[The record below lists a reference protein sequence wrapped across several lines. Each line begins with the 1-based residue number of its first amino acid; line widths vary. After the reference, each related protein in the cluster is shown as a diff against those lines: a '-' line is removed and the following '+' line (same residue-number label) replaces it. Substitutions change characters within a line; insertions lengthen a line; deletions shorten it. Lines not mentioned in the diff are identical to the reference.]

1 VTLWLYPTRLDV
13 RGGFFVFPILKGE
26 TMLRPKL
33 LGAAVLAVVASASAR
48 TARAQATVGADLG
61 LFSGYVWRGVSLTN
75 RPVGQP
81 NVYVAFPAGN
91 ASVTVGGWANVDL
104 GRYNDADDFSQSGGV
119 SSLNLSE
126 FDPWAE
132 VSVPVGKATLTGGV
146 VGYVYPNDFGATD
159 DFNTWEVYGKVGLG
173 LPLSPKL
180 AVYYDFDK
188 VNGAYVEG
196 SVGHSLPL
204 GSALTLNLGA
214 LGGLSA
220 GQAEADSPGE
230 LNNFLEN
237 GFTHLDLSAGVP
249 FSAGIFSITPVI
261 HFLVNGDE
269 ITRLTSPGDE
279 SDVKLWGG
287 LTVSWSRALG
297 APAASE

>member
-1 VTLWLYPTRLDV
+1 
-13 RGGFFVFPILKGE
+13 
-26 TMLRPKL
+26 MLRAKL
-33 LGAAVLAVVASASAR
+33 LAAAVLVMTASASAG

-61 LFSGYVWRGVSLTN
+61 LFSGYVWRGISVTN

-81 NVYVAFPAGN
+81 NLYVAFPAGN

-104 GRYNDADDFSQSGGV
+104 GRYDDTDDFSQSGGV
-119 SSLNLSE
+119 SGLNLSE

-132 VSVPVGKATLTGGV
+132 LSVPVGKATLTGGV
-146 VGYVYPNDFGATD
+146 VGYVFPNDFGATD

-173 LPLSPKL
+173 VPLSPKL

-188 VNGAYVEG
+188 VNGAYIEG
-196 SVGHSLPL
+196 TVAHAVPL
-204 GSALTLNLGA
+204 GPVSLNLGA
-214 LGGLSA
+214 LAGLSA
-220 GQAEADSPGE
+220 GQAESDSPDE
-230 LNNFLEN
+230 LNNFVEN

-249 FSAGIFSITPVI
+249 FSAGIFSITPVV

-269 ITRLTSPGDE
+269 VTKFTSPGDA

-287 LTVSWSRALG
+287 LTISWARALG
-297 APAASE
+297 PAGASE

>member
-1 VTLWLYPTRLDV
+1 
-13 RGGFFVFPILKGE
+13 
-26 TMLRPKL
+26 MLRPKL
-33 LGAAVLAVVASASAR
+33 LGAVVFAVVASASAR
-48 TARAQATVGADLG
+48 SARAQATVGADLG

-104 GRYNDADDFSQSGGV
+104 GRYDDADDEFSQSGGV

-146 VGYVYPNDFGATD
+146 VGYVFPNDFGVTD

-173 LPLSPKL
+173 VPLSPKL

-188 VNGAYVEG
+188 VNGAYLEG
-196 SVGHSLPL
+196 SVGHSVPL
-204 GSALTLNLGA
+204 GSVPLNLGA
-214 LGGLSA
+214 LAGLSA
-220 GQAEADSPGE
+220 GQAEGDSPGE
-230 LNNFLEN
+230 INNFFEN

-249 FSAGIFSITPVI
+249 FPVGIFSITPVV

-269 ITRLTSPGDE
+269 ITKLTSPGDE

-287 LTVSWSRALG
+287 LTISWSRALG
-297 APAASE
+297 AAATSE

>member
-13 RGGFFVFPILKGE
+13 RGGFFVFPTLKGE

-33 LGAAVLAVVASASAR
+33 LGAVVFAVVASASAR
-48 TARAQATVGADLG
+48 SARAQATVGADLG

-104 GRYNDADDFSQSGGV
+104 GRYDDADDEFSQSGGV

-146 VGYVYPNDFGATD
+146 VGYVFPNDFGVTD

-173 LPLSPKL
+173 VPLSPKL

-188 VNGAYVEG
+188 VNGAYLEG
-196 SVGHSLPL
+196 SVGHSVPL
-204 GSALTLNLGA
+204 GSVPLNLGA
-214 LGGLSA
+214 LAGFSA
-220 GQAEADSPGE
+220 GQAEGDSPGE
-230 LNNFLEN
+230 INNFFEN

-249 FSAGIFSITPVI
+249 FPVGIFSITPVV

-269 ITRLTSPGDE
+269 ITKLTSPGDE

-287 LTVSWSRALG
+287 LTISWSRALG
-297 APAASE
+297 AAATSE

>member
-1 VTLWLYPTRLDV
+1 
-13 RGGFFVFPILKGE
+13 
-26 TMLRPKL
+26 MLRSKL
-33 LGAAVLAVVASASAR
+33 LGAAVLAVVAAASAR
-48 TARAQATVGADLG
+48 SARAQATVGADLG
-61 LFSGYVWRGVSLTN
+61 MFSGYVWRGVSLTN

-104 GRYNDADDFSQSGGV
+104 GRYDDADDFSQSGGA

-132 VSVPVGKATLTGGV
+132 VSVAAGKATLTGGV
-146 VGYVYPNDFGATD
+146 VGYVFPNEFGATD

-173 LPLSPKL
+173 VPFSPKL

-188 VNGAYVEG
+188 VNGAYIEG
-196 SVGHSLPL
+196 SLAHSLPL
-204 GSALTLNLGA
+204 GSSLSLNLGA

-220 GQAEADSPGE
+220 GQAEAESAGE
-230 LNNFLEN
+230 LNNFFEN

-249 FSAGIFSITPVI
+249 FSAGIVSITPVV

-269 ITRLTSPGDE
+269 VTKLTSPGEQD
-279 SDVKLWGG
+279 DVKLWGG
-287 LTVSWSRALG
+287 LTISWARALG
-297 APAASE
+297 ATASSE

>member
-1 VTLWLYPTRLDV
+1 
-13 RGGFFVFPILKGE
+13 
-26 TMLRPKL
+26 MLRPKV
-33 LGAAVLAVVASASAR
+33 LGAAVLAVIASASAR

-81 NVYVAFPAGN
+81 NAYVAFPAGN

-146 VGYVYPNDFGATD
+146 VGYVFPNDFGATE

-173 LPLSPKL
+173 VPLSPKL

-188 VNGAYVEG
+188 VNGAYFEG
-196 SVGHSLPL
+196 SVSHSLPL
-204 GSALTLNLGA
+204 GSALSLNLGA
-214 LGGLSA
+214 LGGFSA
-220 GQAEADSPGE
+220 GQAEADSPNE
-230 LNNFLEN
+230 LNNFFEN

-249 FSAGIFSITPVI
+249 ISAGIFSIAPVI

-269 ITRLTSPGDE
+269 ITKFTAPGDE

-297 APAASE
+297 AAPASE

>member
-1 VTLWLYPTRLDV
+1 
-13 RGGFFVFPILKGE
+13 
-26 TMLRPKL
+26 MLRSKV

-61 LFSGYVWRGVSLTN
+61 VFSGYVWRGVSMTN

-81 NVYVAFPAGN
+81 NVYVAIPAGN

-104 GRYNDADDFSQSGGV
+104 GRYDDTDEFSQSGGE

-132 VSVPVGKATLTGGV
+132 VSVPMGKATLTGGV
-146 VGYVYPNDFGATD
+146 LGYVFPNDFGFTD

-173 LPLSPKL
+173 VPLSPKL

-188 VNGAYVEG
+188 VNGAYLEG
-196 SVGHSLPL
+196 SVAHSLPL
-204 GSALTLNLGA
+204 GSLSLNLGA
-214 LGGLSA
+214 LGGFSA
-220 GQAEADSPGE
+220 GQAESDSPDE
-230 LNNFLEN
+230 LNNFVEN

-249 FSAGIFSITPVI
+249 IPAGIFSITPVI

-269 ITRLTSPGDE
+269 ATKFTSPGEE

-287 LTVSWSRALG
+287 LTISWSRALG
-297 APAASE
+297 APATTE

>member
-13 RGGFFVFPILKGE
+13 RGGFFVFPTLKGE
-26 TMLRPKL
+26 TMLRPEL
-33 LGAAVLAVVASASAR
+33 LGVAVLAVVASASAR

-104 GRYNDADDFSQSGGV
+104 GRYDDADDFSQSGGV

-132 VSVPVGKATLTGGV
+132 VSLPVGKATLTGGV
-146 VGYVYPNDFGATD
+146 VGYVFPNDFGVTD

-173 LPLSPKL
+173 VPLSPKL

-188 VNGAYVEG
+188 VNGAYIEG
-196 SVGHSLPL
+196 SVGHSVPL
-204 GSALTLNLGA
+204 GSVSLNLGA
-214 LGGLSA
+214 LAGLSA

-230 LNNFLEN
+230 INNFFEN

-249 FSAGIFSITPVI
+249 VSAGIFSITPVI

-269 ITRLTSPGDE
+269 ATKFTSPGDE

-287 LTVSWSRALG
+287 LTLSWSRALG
-297 APAASE
+297 ATATSE

>member
-13 RGGFFVFPILKGE
+13 RGGFFVFPIPKGG
-26 TMLRPKL
+26 TMLRQKL
-33 LGAAVLAVVASASAR
+33 LGATVLAVAAAASAR

-61 LFSGYVWRGVSLTN
+61 MFSGYVWRGVSLTN

-81 NVYVAFPAGN
+81 AVYVAFPAGN

-104 GRYNDADDFSQSGGV
+104 GRYNDTDDFSQSGGV

-146 VGYVYPNDFGATD
+146 VGYVFPNDFGATD

-173 LPLSPKL
+173 VPLSPKL

-188 VNGAYVEG
+188 VNGAYIEG
-196 SVGHSLPL
+196 SIGHSVPL
-204 GSALTLNLGA
+204 GPSLSLNLGA

-220 GQAEADSPGE
+220 GQAEADAPDE
-230 LNNFLEN
+230 LNNFFEN

-249 FSAGIFSITPVI
+249 ISAGIFSITPVL
-261 HFLVNGDE
+261 HFLVNGDDV
-269 ITRLTSPGDE
+269 TKFTSPGDA

-287 LTVSWSRALG
+287 LTISWSRAMG
-297 APAASE
+297 TATTSE